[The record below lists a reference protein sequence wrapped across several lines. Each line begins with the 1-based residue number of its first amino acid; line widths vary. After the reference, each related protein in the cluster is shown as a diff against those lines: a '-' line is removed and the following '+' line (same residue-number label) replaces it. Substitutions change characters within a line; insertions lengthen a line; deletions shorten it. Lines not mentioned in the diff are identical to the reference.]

1 MNLPFTRRQ
10 SFIHVFQE
18 GRRLV
23 LKVDKTK
30 KEIRFS
36 FTWFPELKSY
46 DELEEVVEEF
56 ENWRDYWLGMDDPL
70 AKHNFHD
77 FVFFEACELEMEKR
91 YACLV

>member
-1 MNLPFTRRQ
+1 MNLPFRSRQ

-36 FTWFPELKSY
+36 FQWHPQFQRLNE
-46 DELEEVVEEF
+46 VEEIVEEYEQWMDF
-56 ENWRDYWLGMDDPL
+56 WLGVSEGS
-70 AKHNFHD
+70 HHD
-77 FVFFEACELEMEKR
+77 FQDFMFLESCNWEMER
-91 YACLV
+91 LCACLT